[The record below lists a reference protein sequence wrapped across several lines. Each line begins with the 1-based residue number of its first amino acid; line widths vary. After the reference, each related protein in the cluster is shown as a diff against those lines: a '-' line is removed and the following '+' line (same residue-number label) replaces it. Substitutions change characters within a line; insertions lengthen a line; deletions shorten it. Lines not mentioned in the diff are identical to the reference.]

1 MRTDLMNNREAEQA
15 MQLDQLIVETM
26 AVFAADADEIL
37 TRLRLRPTR
46 CIVAA
51 GTRID

>member
-37 TRLRLRPTR
+37 VESARPFR
-46 CIVAA
+46 ANL
-51 GTRID
+51 GPK